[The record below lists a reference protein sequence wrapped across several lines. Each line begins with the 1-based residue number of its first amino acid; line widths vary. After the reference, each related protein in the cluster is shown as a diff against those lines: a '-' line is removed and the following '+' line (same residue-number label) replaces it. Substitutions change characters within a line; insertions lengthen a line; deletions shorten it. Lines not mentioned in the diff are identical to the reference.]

1 MNEKFLK
8 EIEALTAA
16 IENNIDN
23 TLSLWELYYQR
34 GYLYFLND
42 EDEKAKDD
50 YKHAQSM
57 GLDATEIPF
66 YAFSNSNSKRR
77 DLLLPEKIMIFLVI
91 IMVLAALAFEVID
104 FVYKVKSVV

>member
-1 MNEKFLK
+1 MNEKLLK

-16 IENNIDN
+16 IEHN
-23 TLSLWELYYQR
+23 TDISLNLWELYYQR

-42 EDEKAKDD
+42 DNEKAKDD
-50 YKHAQSM
+50 YKHAQDL
-57 GLDATEIPF
+57 GLDVTEIPF

-77 DLLLPEKIMIFLVI
+77 NLLLPEKIMIFLVV